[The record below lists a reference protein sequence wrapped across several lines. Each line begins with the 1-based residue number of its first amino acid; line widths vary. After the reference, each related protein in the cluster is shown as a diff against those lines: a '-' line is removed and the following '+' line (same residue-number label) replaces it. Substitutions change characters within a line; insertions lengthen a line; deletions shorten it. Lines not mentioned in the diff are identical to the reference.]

1 MENEYIDKMVQMY
14 QNTVGAM
21 NHQIIML
28 ALENEQKSL
37 EIEKLRKEIA
47 TLKGEE

>member
-1 MENEYIDKMVQMY
+1 MGTEYIDKMIQAY

-37 EIEKLRKEIA
+37 EIEKLRKEIV

>member
-1 MENEYIDKMVQMY
+1 MGNEYIDKMIQAY